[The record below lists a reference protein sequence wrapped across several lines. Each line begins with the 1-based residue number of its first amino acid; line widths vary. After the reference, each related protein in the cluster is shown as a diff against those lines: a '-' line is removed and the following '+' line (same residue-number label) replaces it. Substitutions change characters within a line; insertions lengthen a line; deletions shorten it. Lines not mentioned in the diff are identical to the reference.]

1 MTSIEWFFNELER
14 MQYFIGNDLYQAYN
28 EAKEMHKKEI
38 IDAWENAPT
47 YLEDKKGEDY
57 YQETFGSKDIN
68 GNEIQF
74 IKVVEQQLPQ
84 QEISDEEIEKHMR
97 THSPYPLGKQGDID
111 WKNGFYRGIEWYR
124 EQLKQRQ

>member
-28 EAKEMHKKEI
+28 EAKEMHK
-38 IDAWENAPT
+38 
-47 YLEDKKGEDY
+47 
-57 YQETFGSKDIN
+57 QEMVSISN
-68 GNEIQF
+68 
-74 IKVVEQQLPQ
+74 Q